1 MNDLG
6 TGRRKVLRLILGTA
20 SAVVLSCRAGLA
32 AAQAAAGSPRV
43 PYVVVLSP
51 LPPNP
56 AAPDPFVERLRELGL
71 VDGRNIRLEELWPG
85 PGRPTM
91 PQQLDAALARAPAVI
106 VGGTGELSR
115 LALRATQTIPIVM
128 AVSGDPVAD
137 GLVASLARPGGNVTG
152 LSLLVPQVNAKRLEL
167 LMQVV
172 PGLQRVA
179 VLMDSQAPRAAAERE
194 EYRALARQMRL
205 EVQLL
210 DVSGPE
216 QFEAAFRDARA
227 NGAQGL
233 VLPQT
238 PLMNFHRERLASLAL
253 ENRLPAVGGTGS
265 GQFARSGG
273 LLNYGPSIEAS
284 WRRAA
289 DYVQRILQGTR
300 PADLPVEQPS
310 RFELVI
316 NQRTAQALGL
326 ELPQHLLVLADEVI
340 R

>member
-1 MNDLG
+1 MAVGVPAAWAGVVAADLAG
-6 TGRRKVLRLILGTA
+6 AQASGPQSGTA
-20 SAVVLSCRAGLA
+20 
-32 AAQAAAGSPRV
+32 
-43 PYVVVLSP
+43 YVVVLSP
-51 LPPNP
+51 LPPSP
-56 AAPDPFVERLRELGL
+56 GWLDPFVERLRELGW
-71 VDGRNIRLEELWPG
+71 VDGRNLRLEELWEA
-85 PGRPTM
+85 PGRRTM
-91 PQQLDAALARAPAVI
+91 AQQLHEALARAPAVI
-106 VGGTGELSR
+106 VGGTTELSR
-115 LALRATQTIPIVM
+115 LALRATSTVPIVM

-152 LSLLVPQVNAKRLEL
+152 LSLQVPQVNARRLEL
-167 LMQVV
+167 LMQAV

-179 VLMDSQAPRAAAERE
+179 VLMDSQAPRAVAERE
-194 EYRALARQMRL
+194 EYRALAHKLRL
-205 EVQLL
+205 DVLLL
-210 DVSGPE
+210 DIGGPE
-216 QFEAAFRDARA
+216 QFEAAFREARA
-227 NGAQGL
+227 GRAQAL

-238 PLMNFHRERLASLAL
+238 PLMNFHRERLAALAL
-253 ENRLPAVGGTGS
+253 AYRLPAVGGTGS

-289 DYVQRILQGTR
+289 DYVQRILQGAR

-310 RFELVI
+310 RFQLVI